1 MGIWFMSIVEEMVL
15 KVRVGKRFT
24 ITIPKEVREKLGIK
38 EGDEL
43 DLILTDNGIVL
54 KKPVSLIE
62 FIDSIKPVGSIR
74 VFLEER
80 DREENV
86 EVERAEELTK

>member
-62 FIDSIKPVGSIR
+62 FIDGIKPVGSIR

>member
-62 FIDSIKPVGSIR
+62 FIDGIKPVGSIR

-80 DREENV
+80 SREENV
-86 EVERAEELTK
+86 EVERTEELTK

>member
-1 MGIWFMSIVEEMVL
+1 M

-43 DLILTDNGIVL
+43 DLIPTDNGIVL
-54 KKPVSLIE
+54 KKSVSLIE
-62 FIDSIKPVGSIR
+62 FIDSIKPVGSVR

-80 DREENV
+80 SREENV
-86 EVERAEELTK
+86 EVERTEELTK

>member
-1 MGIWFMSIVEEMVL
+1 MSIVEEMVL

-62 FIDSIKPVGSIR
+62 FIDGIKPVGSIR

-80 DREENV
+80 SREENV
-86 EVERAEELTK
+86 EVERTEELTK